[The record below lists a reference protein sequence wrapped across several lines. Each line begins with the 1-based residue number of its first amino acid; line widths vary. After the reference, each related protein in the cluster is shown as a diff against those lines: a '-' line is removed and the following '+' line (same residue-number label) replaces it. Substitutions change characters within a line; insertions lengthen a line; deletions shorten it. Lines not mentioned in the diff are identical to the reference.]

1 MPMIWPKET
10 VFHKVELEVEDRQCP
25 LCGRRMHTCDHRHHR
40 VHSFQGPLH
49 LINRLVRCPDGAC
62 PCHHRTFSPEVECTI
77 TMPWWSMDWE
87 VFAWIGHRR
96 FVRHWSV
103 SQLRAE
109 LSDTYDI
116 RLSDDTL
123 ERAIRRYQTM
133 LAAREQDPV
142 RLAEDYREVEDL
154 VLSIDGLQP
163 EKGHETL
170 YVVRELG
177 AKRVWFAES
186 LLSSSEAEVR
196 RLLVQARTWAQSLER
211 PVRLWVSDKQE
222 AFVKGIRTVFPG
234 TPHRYCDNHFLRDVA
249 KPILEADSKAKVKM
263 RQKVRG
269 LRTIE
274 REILEARQARSA
286 APDPKETVPTV
297 AASSPLDPP
306 GAEETGDRQTPVEET
321 REPQTPVEETGDRQT
336 PVEETREPQTPV
348 EETGDRQTPV
358 EETGDSKTP
367 AEDVVLDYCAAV
379 RGILNDSQGGPLE
392 PPGLRMASALEH
404 VRASI
409 QRNVDQKKRAR

>member
-1 MPMIWPKET
+1 MPMIWPADT
-10 VFHKVELEVEDRQCP
+10 VFRKVELEVEERQCP
-25 LCGRRMHTCDHRHHR
+25 LCDRRMHTCDHRHHR

-49 LINRLVRCPDGAC
+49 LVSRLVRCPDGEC
-62 PCHHRTFSPEVECTI
+62 PCHHRTFSPEVEYSI

-96 FVRHWSV
+96 FARHWSV

-116 RLSDDTL
+116 GLSDDIL

-133 LAAREQDPV
+133 LAAREQDPSL
-142 RLAEDYREVEDL
+142 LAEEYREVEDL

-196 RLLVQARTWAQSLER
+196 RLLVQAQTWAEQLER

-222 AFVKGIRTVFPG
+222 AFVKGIRQVFPD
-234 TPHRYCDNHFLRDVA
+234 TPHRYCANHFLRDVA
-249 KPILEADSKAKVKM
+249 KPVLEADSHAKVKM

-269 LRTIE
+269 LRKIE
-274 REILEARQARSA
+274 REILEERQARSVA
-286 APDPKETVPTV
+286 SAPKETVPT
-297 AASSPLDPP
+297 ANPSPPVDPP
-306 GAEETGDRQTPVEET
+306 CAEETGDRQAPTEET
-321 REPQTPVEETGDRQT
+321 MDPPTPAEETED
-336 PVEETREPQTPV
+336 PQ
-348 EETGDRQTPV
+348 
-358 EETGDSKTP
+358 TP

-392 PPGLRMASALEH
+392 PPGLRMASALEQVH
-404 VRASI
+404 ASI
-409 QRNVDQKKRAR
+409 QRNLDQKKKDR

>member
-1 MPMIWPKET
+1 MPMVWPADT
-10 VFHKVELEVEDRQCP
+10 VFRKVELEVEDRQCP

-49 LINRLVRCPDGAC
+49 LVSRLVRCPDWDC
-62 PCHHRTFSPEVECTI
+62 PCHHRTFSPEVESSI

-87 VFAWIGHRR
+87 IFSWIGHRR
-96 FVRHWSV
+96 FARHWSV
-103 SQLRAE
+103 SQLREE
-109 LSDTYDI
+109 LSDTYAI
-116 RLSDDTL
+116 GLSDDAL

-133 LAAREQDPV
+133 LAAREQDPS
-142 RLAEDYREVEDL
+142 LLIEAYREVEDL

-170 YVVRELG
+170 YVVRELR

-196 RLLVQARTWAQSLER
+196 RLLVQARAWTESLGR
-211 PVRLWVSDKQE
+211 PVRFWISDKQE
-222 AFVKGIRTVFPG
+222 AFVKGIGKVFPG
-234 TPHRYCDNHFLRDVA
+234 TPHRYCANHFLRDVA
-249 KPILEADSKAKVKM
+249 KPVLEADSRSKVKM

-269 LRTIE
+269 LRSIE
-274 REILEARQARSA
+274 REILEERQARSTA
-286 APDPKETVPTV
+286 TDPKETVST
-297 AASSPLDPP
+297 ADASPSINPP
-306 GAEETGDRQTPVEET
+306 CAEETGDP
-321 REPQTPVEETGDRQT
+321 
-336 PVEETREPQTPV
+336 
-348 EETGDRQTPV
+348 
-358 EETGDSKTP
+358 KTP

-392 PPGLRMASALEH
+392 PPGLRMASALED

-409 QRNVDQKKRAR
+409 QRNLDPKKMASP

>member
-1 MPMIWPKET
+1 MPMVWPQET
-10 VFHKVELEVEDRQCP
+10 VFRQVELEVEDRQCP

-49 LINRLVRCPDGAC
+49 LVNRLVRCPDGAC
-62 PCHHRTFSPEVECTI
+62 PCHHRTFSPEVECSI

-96 FVRHWSV
+96 FARHWSV
-103 SQLRAE
+103 SQLREE

-116 RLSDDTL
+116 GLSDDTL

-133 LAAREQDPV
+133 LAAREQDPS
-142 RLAEDYREVEDL
+142 RLAEEYREVEDL

-186 LLSSSEAEVR
+186 LISSSEAEVG
-196 RLLVQARTWAQSLER
+196 RLLVQARAWAEQLER

-222 AFVKGIRTVFPG
+222 AFVKGIRKVFPA
-234 TPHRYCDNHFLRDVA
+234 TPHRYCANHFLRDVA
-249 KPILEADSKAKVKM
+249 KPVLEEDSHAKVQM
-263 RQKVRG
+263 RRKVRG

-274 REILEARQARSA
+274 REILEARQARSV
-286 APDPKETVPTV
+286 APDPKETVPT
-297 AASSPLDPP
+297 ADASPPIDPP
-306 GAEETGDRQTPVEET
+306 GAEETEN
-321 REPQTPVEETGDRQT
+321 PQTPAEETEDLQ
-336 PVEETREPQTPV
+336 
-348 EETGDRQTPV
+348 
-358 EETGDSKTP
+358 TP
-367 AEDVVLDYCAAV
+367 AEDVVLDYCSAV
-379 RGILNDSQGGPLE
+379 RGILNGSQGGPLE
-392 PPGLRMASALEH
+392 PPGLRMASALEQ

-409 QRNVDQKKRAR
+409 HRNLDQKKRER